1 MPRYIGLD
9 VHKRYVHA
17 CEFRPDRP
25 EGQQERHFRFPNTP
39 EAWTALVAEL
49 DREAVVALEV
59 TGNAFEIHDIL
70 LPHAGKVLLAN
81 PAELKRLGSGR
92 HTDRVDA
99 ARLAKMAALGIVPTV
114 WVPPQPMRQVRR
126 LLKTRE
132 RLDSQRRALLN
143 QARAALGRHGI
154 RVPRGADPAVLL
166 ERVEG
171 VPLPP
176 GERLAVQVTLE
187 AAQVLEAQV
196 EVLTAEIA
204 RQVAEVPE
212 VRLLLTVT
220 GVGLLTAATV
230 WAKLG
235 DPGRFRGPKQVAR
248 YAGLDP
254 SVDQSGER
262 DRRGRISRHGD
273 RLLRRA
279 LVEAAWSVA
288 RHDQGELGRFYRR
301 LAAKKGTKKAL
312 VALARKLLIVAW
324 RMLQT
329 GEPYRAQK
337 PATVQRKLVGLQ
349 RLVRRRPADGE
360 VIRRAMLRSWAEA
373 VQGTA
378 LCSGEKLQRAS

>member
-17 CEFRPDRP
+17 CEFRPELP

-39 EAWTALVAEL
+39 EAWTAFAAEL

-70 LPHAGKVLLAN
+70 LPRAGKVLLAN
-81 PAELKRLGSGR
+81 PVELKRLGSGR
-92 HTDRVDA
+92 HTDRADA
-99 ARLAKMAALGIVPTV
+99 ARLAKMAALGTVPAV
-114 WVPPQPMRQVRR
+114 WVPPQPLRQVRR

-132 RLDSQRRALLN
+132 RLDSQRRSLLN
-143 QARAALGRHGI
+143 QARAALDRYGIALPRH
-154 RVPRGADPAVLL
+154 ADPAALLGCL
-166 ERVEG
+166 ERT
-171 VPLPP
+171 PLPP
-176 GERLAVQVTLE
+176 GERLAVEVTLE
-187 AAQVLEAQV
+187 AARVLEAQV

-204 RQVAEVPE
+204 WQVAEVPE
-212 VRLLLTVT
+212 VRLLLTIT
-220 GVGLLTAATV
+220 GVGLLTAATI

-254 SVDQSGER
+254 SVEQSGER

-279 LVEAAWSVA
+279 LIEAAWSVA
-288 RHDQGELGRFYRR
+288 RHDEGELGQFFRR
-301 LAAKKGTKKAL
+301 KAAKIGTRKAI

-324 RMLQT
+324 RILRT

-337 PATVQRKLVGLQ
+337 PRTVQRKLWELRRWTQ
-349 RLVRRRPADGE
+349 RGTDK
-360 VIRRAMLRSWAEA
+360 EA
-373 VQGTA
+373 VWHRVLQATLARLGVG
-378 LCSGEKLQRAS
+378 SGPVASAAAGRRD

>member
-1 MPRYIGLD
+1 MPRYLGLD
-9 VHKRYVHA
+9 VHQRYVHV
-17 CEFRPDRP
+17 CEFRPELP

-39 EAWTALVAEL
+39 EAWTAFAAEL

-59 TGNAFEIHDIL
+59 TGNAFEVHDIL
-70 LPHAGKVLLAN
+70 LPHAGKVLVAN
-81 PAELKRLGSGR
+81 PVELKRLGSGR

-143 QARAALGRHGI
+143 QTRATLGRHGI
-154 RVPRGADPAVLL
+154 PLPRRVDPAVLL
-166 ERVEG
+166 ERVG
-171 VPLPP
+171 RLPLPW
-176 GERLAVQVTLE
+176 GERVAVQATLR
-187 AAQVLEAQV
+187 AAWALEAQV
-196 EVLTAEIA
+196 EALTVEIA
-204 RQVAEVPE
+204 RQVADVPE
-212 VRLLLTVT
+212 VQLLLTIT
-220 GVGLLTAATV
+220 GVGLLTAATL

-254 SVDQSGER
+254 SVEQSGER

-279 LVEAAWSVA
+279 LVEAAWTVA
-288 RHDQGELGRFYRR
+288 RHDEGELGRFYRR
-301 LAAKKGTKKAL
+301 LADKKGAKKAI

-324 RMLQT
+324 RMLRT

-337 PATVQRKLVGLQ
+337 RATVQRKLASLQ
-349 RLVRRRPADGE
+349 RLVCRPPADWE
-360 VIRRAMLRSWAEA
+360 AIRREVLRSWAEA
-373 VQGTA
+373 VGGTA
-378 LCSGEKLQRAS
+378 LRCGEELDRAS